1 MIIYGPGLFGE
12 MNESNPNAWLGYLG
26 GIMSAIG
33 WGTEGAVAARAMD
46 VSDPDV
52 GIHCRFSFEILF
64 WGILILPALALFTE
78 LPIAE
83 LIIDTVTHDKAM
95 LWIVL
100 AAACHAYCYTA
111 FYKSFSLIGV
121 GRGEAI
127 GNLYAVF
134 ALIFIAAFTLQFP
147 QWYFVLGLIF
157 TVLGSFVMFS
167 ESAESVANL
176 RDVDVPGAH

>member
-1 MIIYGPGLFGE
+1 
-12 MNESNPNAWLGYLG
+12 
-26 GIMSAIG
+26 
-33 WGTEGAVAARAMD
+33 MD

-64 WGILILPALALFTE
+64 WGLLILPALMILTD
-78 LPIAE
+78 LPIKD
-83 LIIDTVTHDKAM
+83 LIISTVTHSKAM

-134 ALIFIAAFTLQFP
+134 AIIFIAAFTLQLP
-147 QWYFVLGLIF
+147 QWYFILGLIL

-167 ESAESVANL
+167 EPAESVANL
-176 RDVDVPGAH
+176 RHNSDKDL

>member
-1 MIIYGPGLFGE
+1 
-12 MNESNPNAWLGYLG
+12 
-26 GIMSAIG
+26 
-33 WGTEGAVAARAMD
+33 
-46 VSDPDV
+46 
-52 GIHCRFSFEILF
+52 
-64 WGILILPALALFTE
+64 LFTE

-83 LIIDTVTHDKAM
+83 LIINTITHDKAM

-176 RDVDVPGAH
+176 RDVDA

>member
-1 MIIYGPGLFGE
+1 
-12 MNESNPNAWLGYLG
+12 
-26 GIMSAIG
+26 MSAIG
-33 WGTEGAVAARAMD
+33 WGTEGAVAGRAMD

-64 WGILILPALALFTE
+64 WGLLILPFLATLTD
-78 LPIAE
+78 LPIKA
-83 LIIDTVTHDKAM
+83 LIVDTLSNSKAM

-121 GRGEAI
+121 SRGEAI

-134 ALIFIAAFTLQFP
+134 ALIFIAAFTLQLP
-147 QWYFVLGLIF
+147 QWYFMVGLLL

-167 ESAESVANL
+167 ESVESVAEL
-176 RDVDVPGAH
+176 RDNGDTKVYS

>member
-1 MIIYGPGLFGE
+1 
-12 MNESNPNAWLGYLG
+12 
-26 GIMSAIG
+26 
-33 WGTEGAVAARAMD
+33 MD

-52 GIHCRFSFEILF
+52 GIHCRFTFEIIF
-64 WGILILPALALFTE
+64 WGAFILPFLVMFTD
-78 LPIAE
+78 LPIKD
-83 LIIDTVTHDKAM
+83 LIIGTVTQTNAM
-95 LWIVL
+95 LWITL

-134 ALIFIAAFTLQFP
+134 ALIFIAAFTLQLP
-147 QWYFVLGLIF
+147 EWYFIVGLVL

-167 ESAESVANL
+167 ESAESVSEL
-176 RDVDVPGAH
+176 RDHS

>member
-1 MIIYGPGLFGE
+1 
-12 MNESNPNAWLGYLG
+12 
-26 GIMSAIG
+26 MSAIG

-52 GIHCRFSFEILF
+52 GIHCRFTFEILF

-83 LIIDTVTHDKAM
+83 LIINTITHSKAM
-95 LWIVL
+95 LWILL

-176 RDVDVPGAH
+176 RDVDA